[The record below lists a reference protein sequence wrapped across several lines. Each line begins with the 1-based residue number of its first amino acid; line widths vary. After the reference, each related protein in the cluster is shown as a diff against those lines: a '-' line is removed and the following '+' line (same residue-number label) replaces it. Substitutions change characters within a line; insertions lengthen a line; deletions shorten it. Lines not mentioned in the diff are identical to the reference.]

1 MCRDSRNFKKI
12 RLVNVIMPKNSKINR
27 DQWKRL
33 FSHITAAVMLAVFAG
48 AFGFVWYTF
57 YADIIMLPFYRR
69 GNWVII
75 SIYIILMLLFS
86 NVFGGLRTGYLKR
99 TDTFYS
105 QTLSMICVNI
115 VTYFQISLIARDFT
129 AVLPMFMLTIADI
142 AVLPVWIIATNKLY
156 FSLFPPRRL
165 VIIYGEKAAAELV
178 SKMSRRVDKYMI
190 CESVSADHSFSEMK
204 DAVDKYEG
212 VILCDMPGQIR
223 NDILKYCFAQKKR
236 VYVAPKISDIII
248 RGAEEIRLFDT
259 PLLLC
264 RNGGLSPEQR
274 FIKRL
279 FDLLFG
285 IIAGLFFLPIGIVI
299 AVLIKAEDGGAVFY
313 KQKRLTLDDKVFYVY
328 KFRSMIPHAEQHGA
342 QLATED
348 DSRITKVGKILRKCR
363 LDEIPQII
371 NILKGDMSVVG
382 PRPERPEL
390 AKQYEKEMPEFDF
403 RLRVKAGLTGYA
415 QVTGLYDT
423 APLDKLKMDM
433 MYIEQYS
440 LLLDLRIIMMTIKTM
455 IFPGESNEE
464 AKLHEQQEADSM
476 VNHDSDERQG

>member
-75 SIYIILMLLFS
+75 SIYIILMMLFS

-328 KFRSMIPHAEQHGA
+328 KFRSMIQNAEQHGA

-476 VNHDSDERQG
+476 VNHDSDERQV